1 MRKRAVYDSPAGI
14 YLVHWRLPDANHV
27 EMTVQVPF
35 GCQASLVLPFAKPET
50 YENRENP
57 LFADVRDDMCLLTEG
72 AYHVVYETSE
82 RLEMESRIE
91 KNSWNG

>member
-1 MRKRAVYDSPAGI
+1 MRKGAVYDSQAGT
-14 YLVHWRLPDANHV
+14 YQVHWRLPDANHV

-57 LFADVRDDMCLLTEG
+57 LFADVRDDMCLLTAG
-72 AYHVVYETSE
+72 AYHVGYETSE
-82 RLEMESRIE
+82 RLEMKSRIE
-91 KNSWNG
+91 RNSWNG